1 MVSSVRRDLEVAGID
16 AHRSPGP
23 LPGHGVEQRAVDVD
37 RECVTEL
44 VRLRLV
50 GRLAPSTCAWE
61 WMATE
66 SLAAQSA
73 EDVGQGAHSKLAGCA
88 RRELEPAALAI
99 QVARLL
105 ERARQLAQLVEVL
118 DGIVPGQVAQGVGV
132 DLRQPIGIAGRAKS
146 LLHGVVLLLP
156 VDRRQRI
163 GQPHRRIAVERVRL
177 AEREVRPGC
186 LKVPGQAR
194 HVDLEAIVAQELVH
208 HRAKLIAHLGREPV
222 EQRRHLRRLAMQV
235 LDQLVNAPDARR
247 EVATV
252 LCHERREI
260 VVDIGAGGVLLEELV
275 QIPHHVPDPGQVLGG
290 DALDALLQALEVR
303 PEHLLPQLVSQVGE
317 GGSCRVVHELV
328 VAQSVETPRQVRWQ
342 RVEPVLTLAC
352 SSTHDLLRQAGLLLR
367 LAGGRVECTALRVAH
382 PLPDSLTL
390 GLEDLLEATVHVV
403 QHAVQVGSLELGLA
417 SGTQLLHDS
426 SQSRHVAAPGAT
438 QATLHE
444 PLECAAHIALGQDVV
459 GERIEHIV
467 RVECWQLLAAI
478 PSGVADGAHGPCSLG
493 RSRHAVHPQPAARS
507 DRGEIAHD
515 QLPVVILGNLPRR
528 PLAPAPARPRPPA
541 ASPPT

>member
-1 MVSSVRRDLEVAGID
+1 
-16 AHRSPGP
+16 
-23 LPGHGVEQRAVDVD
+23 
-37 RECVTEL
+37 
-44 VRLRLV
+44 
-50 GRLAPSTCAWE
+50 
-61 WMATE
+61 
-66 SLAAQSA
+66 
-73 EDVGQGAHSKLAGCA
+73 
-88 RRELEPAALAI
+88 
-99 QVARLL
+99 
-105 ERARQLAQLVEVL
+105 
-118 DGIVPGQVAQGVGV
+118 
-132 DLRQPIGIAGRAKS
+132 
-146 LLHGVVLLLP
+146 
-156 VDRRQRI
+156 
-163 GQPHRRIAVERVRL
+163 
-177 AEREVRPGC
+177 
-186 LKVPGQAR
+186 
-194 HVDLEAIVAQELVH
+194 
-208 HRAKLIAHLGREPV
+208 
-222 EQRRHLRRLAMQV
+222 MQV

-493 RSRHAVHPQPAARS
+493 RSRHAVHPQPATRS
-507 DRGEIAHD
+507 DRGEIAQQ
-515 QLPVVILGNLPRR
+515 QLPIVILGDRR
-528 PLAPAPARPRPPA
+528 GGLARPRQGVGRTSRVTAHLSGARHRLPRERDIEVGDPGSSHRVRQRRA
-541 ASPPT
+541 CHSAGSARSSTAYTREHCHSPRARLTRSPTSPQ